1 MAEVPT
7 YFRFQNRVLS
17 ADIKCRPVLGKSGGG
32 GGGVYSAPRF
42 TKKIP
47 LSYNFY

>member
-17 ADIKCRPVLGKSGGG
+17 ADIKCRPVLGKSRGG
-32 GGGVYSAPRF
+32 GGGVLCPEVYEKDTPF
-42 TKKIP
+42 V
-47 LSYNFY
+47 